1 MVVSPGFPV
10 STRGFDG
17 SACGSLYGEPHTWS
31 SLAARSRKSG
41 YASVEMTKG
50 RVAVDRN
57 GGQRKPQISPSIPSD
72 NRNTSKWSE
81 PRGPGGA

>member
-41 YASVEMTKG
+41 FGAPVEMTKV
-50 RVAVDRN
+50 RVVMVRS
-57 GGQRKPQISPSIPSD
+57 GG
-72 NRNTSKWSE
+72 
-81 PRGPGGA
+81 